1 MIYLDHNAT
10 SPILPGVI
18 EAMMPYFVNEW
29 GNPSSNYRFGSAP
42 RKAIEASRIQVASLI
57 NALPSEILFTSC
69 ATESNNTA
77 LHAALTAQPTK
88 RHIIT
93 STVEHASVLACCSA
107 YEKIGYKVTYLP
119 VDPGGLLSVDELSRA
134 LTPDTALVSLMWAN
148 NETGVIFPISDI
160 ALACHE
166 RGVLFHCDAVQAVG
180 KVPVDMQHVTADY
193 LSISGHKL
201 GTPKG
206 VGALYVRAQAPFH
219 PLLHGGNQEQTRR
232 GGTENVPYIV
242 GLGFA
247 AAKAAAFLH
256 DYEITVAP
264 LRDRL
269 EELILKSIC
278 GATVNGHP
286 LNRLPNT
293 ANIHLPRLDNTAVLA
308 FLDQAGICV
317 SSGSACMQR
326 AITPSHVISA
336 MSHSSRR
343 AEESIRF
350 SLGIT
355 NTLDEITKTAESIIA
370 LSKMLS

>member
-1 MIYLDHNAT
+1 
-10 SPILPGVI
+10 
-18 EAMMPYFVNEW
+18 
-29 GNPSSNYRFGSAP
+29 
-42 RKAIEASRIQVASLI
+42 
-57 NALPSEILFTSC
+57 
-69 ATESNNTA
+69 
-77 LHAALTAQPTK
+77 
-88 RHIIT
+88 
-93 STVEHASVLACCSA
+93 
-107 YEKIGYKVTYLP
+107 
-119 VDPGGLLSVDELSRA
+119 
-134 LTPDTALVSLMWAN
+134 
-148 NETGVIFPISDI
+148 
-160 ALACHE
+160 
-166 RGVLFHCDAVQAVG
+166 
-180 KVPVDMQHVTADY
+180 MQHVTADY